1 MMRVPD
7 RGRCPQRLSYAMH
20 FSVIVPLYNKA
31 PYVAVALRSLLQQT
45 ETDLEVVVVDD
56 GSRDD
61 SVAVVQGL
69 GDPRI
74 RIVSQANAGVS
85 AARNRGIAEARGD
98 WVAFL
103 DADDW
108 VHPEFL
114 ARMRTLA
121 AAHPGLDMVAGG
133 FRTEPDGPG
142 WQPSAVPLD
151 DTAPVEIIDN
161 LPRRWARPSFCTGS
175 VAFRREFLLS
185 LMPCFPVGERQGEDL
200 DLWFRAAERT
210 AIAYLPLPF
219 LCYRTEVAQSAM
231 AGPKHL
237 DFLPFQQRLRER
249 ALRGQMPRR
258 LVGDSLRLV
267 GDWHVTMARRAL
279 AVGRRGAAIGALA
292 RGWRAM
298 GHHRWWF
305 TLLMLAGLVKP
316 R

>member
-1 MMRVPD
+1 
-7 RGRCPQRLSYAMH
+7 MH
-20 FSVIVPLYNKA
+20 FTVVVPLYNKA
-31 PYVAVALRSLLQQT
+31 PYVAVALRSLLNQT
-45 ETDLEVVVVDD
+45 ETDLEIVVVDD
-56 GSRDD
+56 GSKDD
-61 SVAVVQGL
+61 SVAVVRAL

-74 RIVSQANAGVS
+74 RVISQANAGVS

-114 ARMRTLA
+114 ARMRALA
-121 AAHPGLDMVAGG
+121 AAHPGLDLVAGG
-133 FRTEPDGPG
+133 FRTEPDRPD
-142 WQPSAVPLD
+142 WEPAPWPLD
-151 DTAPVEIIDN
+151 AQAPVEIIDN

-175 VAFRREFLLS
+175 VAFRREFLQS

-237 DFLPFQQRLRER
+237 DFLPFQQRLLDR
-249 ALRGQMPRR
+249 ARRGEMPER

-267 GDWHVTMARRAL
+267 ADWQVTLARRAL
-279 AVGRRGAAIGALA
+279 AVGRRGDAVSRLA
-292 RGWRAM
+292 QGWRAALSN
-298 GHHRWWF
+298 HRWWF
-305 TLLMLAGLVKP
+305 TLLMLAGLVRP